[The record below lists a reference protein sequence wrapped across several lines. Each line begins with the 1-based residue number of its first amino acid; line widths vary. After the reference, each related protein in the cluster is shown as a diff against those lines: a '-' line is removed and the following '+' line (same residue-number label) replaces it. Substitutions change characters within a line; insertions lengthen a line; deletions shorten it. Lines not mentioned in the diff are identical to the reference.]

1 MRVILACWPATAHLH
16 PMVTL
21 AWALK
26 SAGHEVRVVSTPAL
40 SGEITATG
48 LSAVALGD
56 PDRMPV
62 PMGPGNPDLRRPA
75 EAMADLVDA
84 LAGDDPTDRFTWEF
98 FRQFLLPCVWNFHP
112 ADAATAVEVS
122 AVDDLVAFARSWQ
135 PDLVLWEPC
144 WPSAAVAA
152 RVVGAAQARVL
163 WGQDPFAWA
172 SDRWAE
178 RKALPGSELGEDP
191 IAAYV
196 RPVAEHCGVE
206 VDDELLFGQWTIDPT
221 PTTMRLPSS
230 RSRISMRWVPFNGA
244 APVPDWLLEPPARPR
259 VALCLGASMRQFGK
273 GEDDLSI
280 GIGRLISDVFEAVA
294 DADVELVATLNAD
307 QLSRQ
312 SNIPD
317 NVRTVDYVPL
327 DLLLPTC
334 SALIHHG
341 GLGTWV
347 SAVPYAVPQFVPVER
362 WGIASPI
369 SGAYLTATGSGI
381 AMERAG
387 TSVAD
392 LRKQLLQVV
401 EDPAYRAGAERV
413 QQDWL
418 SAPSPQQLVPMLEAL
433 TERNRTRR

>member
-16 PMVTL
+16 PMVSL
-21 AWALK
+21 AWALRT
-26 SAGHEVRVVSTPAL
+26 AGHDVCIASTPAL
-40 SGEITATG
+40 TREITATG

-56 PDRMPV
+56 PERMPL
-62 PMGPGNPDLRRPA
+62 PLGPGNPELRRPA
-75 EAMADLVDA
+75 EAMADLVDT
-84 LAGDDPTDRFTWEF
+84 LAGEDQADRFTWEF

-122 AVDDLVAFARSWQ
+122 AVDDLVDFARNWK

-178 RKALPGSELGEDP
+178 RKALPGSALGEDP

-196 RPVAEHCGVE
+196 RPIAEHCGVE
-206 VDDELLFGQWTIDPT
+206 VDDELLFGQWTVDPA
-221 PTTMRLPSS
+221 PAGLRLPST
-230 RSRISMRWVPFNGA
+230 RSRVPMRWVPFNGA
-244 APVPDWLLEPPARPR
+244 APVPQWLTEPPERPR
-259 VALCLGASMRQFGK
+259 VALCLGASMRQFGR
-273 GEDDLSI
+273 GESDLAV
-280 GIGRLISDVFEAVA
+280 GIGRLISDVFEVVA
-294 DADVELVATLNAD
+294 DLDVELVATLNAD

-312 SNIPD
+312 KSIPD
-317 NVRTVDYVPL
+317 NVRTVDYIPL
-327 DLLLPTC
+327 DQLLPTC

-347 SAVPYAVPQFVPVER
+347 AAVPYGVPQLIPVEQ

-369 SGAYLTATGSGI
+369 SGPYVAATGSGQ
-381 AMERAG
+381 AVDRAR
-387 TSVAD
+387 TSVD
-392 LRKQLLQVV
+392 DFRKQLVQLL
-401 EDPAYRAGAERV
+401 EDPSYRAGAERV
-413 QQDWL
+413 RQDWL
-418 SAPSPQQLVPMLEAL
+418 SAPSPQQIVPMLETL
-433 TERNRTRR
+433 TERNKGRR